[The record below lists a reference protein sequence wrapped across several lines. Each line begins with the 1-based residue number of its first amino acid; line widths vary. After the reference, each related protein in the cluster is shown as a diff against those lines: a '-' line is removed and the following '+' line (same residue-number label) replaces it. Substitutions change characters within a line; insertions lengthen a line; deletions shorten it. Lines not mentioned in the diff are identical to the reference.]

1 MPPLDLDAAGPPL
14 FAPIVFRLAMKLE
27 QVTWSE
33 FASDP
38 SEAVHVLRAARRL
51 FGQEL
56 GVGWFDTCLEAEA
69 AGAIVERDDLGRVT
83 GRPQPPAA
91 LPPVADVL
99 NAFPVRQA
107 VEIVRRL
114 SLESQQVA
122 GMVSGPAT
130 LRARLGRTTSDPP
143 DHAAELSVAL
153 ARAYCEAGAAA
164 LLLAEEEESADLA
177 ELAMFTPLVNLA
189 RYYGTPII
197 LISRHPLSQKGV
209 DAAAATTGG
218 LFVTPTQ
225 AGSGVRPLPD
235 DGNGP
240 PRARLALSRWEV
252 DPETSPQTLQAWR
265 QALAPA

>member
-1 MPPLDLDAAGPPL
+1 MPPLDLEAAGPPL

-33 FASDP
+33 FASDA

-56 GVGWFDTCLEAEA
+56 GVGWFDTWLEAEA

-83 GRPQPPAA
+83 GRPQPPVA

-99 NAFPVRQA
+99 EAFPVRQA

-122 GMVSGPAT
+122 GVISGPAT
-130 LRARLGRTTSDPP
+130 LRARLASTTSDPN
-143 DHAAELSVAL
+143 HIAELSVAL
-153 ARAYCEAGAAA
+153 ARAFCEAGAAA
-164 LLLAEEEESADLA
+164 LLLTEEEENADLA
-177 ELAMFTPLVNLA
+177 GLAAFTPLFNLA
-189 RYYGTPII
+189 RYYGTPVI
-197 LISRHPLSQKGV
+197 LYSRHPLSQKGV

-225 AGSGVRPLPD
+225 AGSKVRPLPD
-235 DGNGP
+235 DGHGS

-252 DPETSPQTLQAWR
+252 DPETAPQTLQAWR